1 MTGYS
6 DTLLKVTL
14 LANPKGVT
22 ASGEPCI
29 QISLLLCSV
38 NIIDYVATLSFYID
52 LLLQKVAS
60 HIDNADALEFFSIIR
75 ILR

>member
-1 MTGYS
+1 M
-6 DTLLKVTL
+6 
-14 LANPKGVT
+14 
-22 ASGEPCI
+22 
-29 QISLLLCSV
+29 

-75 ILR
+75 ILRSVLQVSKDCRNCA

>member
-1 MTGYS
+1 M
-6 DTLLKVTL
+6 
-14 LANPKGVT
+14 
-22 ASGEPCI
+22 
-29 QISLLLCSV
+29 

-75 ILR
+75 ILRWVLQVSKECWYCCDSC